1 MKIKRINL
9 WHQPLSS
16 HTDYHMAAGKSCTT
30 VETVIVRIDSDTGLS
45 GWGEVCPIPHYLPAY
60 ARGVAPAI
68 AEMAPELI
76 GAEFSAPEALLARL
90 DSWLIGHAYA
100 KSALDIAL
108 WDLLGRALAQPLHRL
123 LGGKRNQRL
132 PIYHS
137 VTCIAPKAMLAI
149 AEQAYAEGI
158 RQIQVKLGADGDWR
172 NDVERLTTIREALPA
187 DALVYGDWNAGATML
202 DATRVARAVQGLD
215 IMLEQ
220 PCETIEAVRP
230 STPSQWPGDEARRKH
245 PRLRLLNASRTTRLH
260 GRRRRQ
266 NLQIRRPQPRP
277 PRARFVLRARS
288 KNVHRRHLG

>member
-30 VETVIVRIDSDTGLS
+30 VETVVVRIDSDTGLS

-90 DSWLIGHAYA
+90 DRWLLGHAYA

-108 WDLLGRALAQPLHRL
+108 WDLLGRALGQPVHKL

-132 PIYHS
+132 PLYHS

-149 AEQAYAEGI
+149 AEEAYAE
-158 RQIQVKLGADGDWR
+158 WYSP
-172 NDVERLTTIREALPA
+172 N
-187 DALVYGDWNAGATML
+187 
-202 DATRVARAVQGLD
+202 
-215 IMLEQ
+215 
-220 PCETIEAVRP
+220 
-230 STPSQWPGDEARRKH
+230 PSQARRRWRLAQRCQALNNH
-245 PRLRLLNASRTTRLH
+245 PPSPT
-260 GRRRRQ
+260 RRRIG
-266 NLQIRRPQPRP
+266 LRRLER
-277 PRARFVLRARS
+277 RCHHARRY
-288 KNVHRRHLG
+288 